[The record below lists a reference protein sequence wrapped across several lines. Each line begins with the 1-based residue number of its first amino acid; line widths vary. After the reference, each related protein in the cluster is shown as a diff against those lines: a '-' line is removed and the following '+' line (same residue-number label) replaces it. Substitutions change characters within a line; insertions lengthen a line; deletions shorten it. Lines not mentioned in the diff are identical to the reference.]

1 MILLCFA
8 HCSFAIWMILF
19 MWFSTTVPKCNFTSS
34 RVRKHLHAKKG
45 DKLYKD
51 FYFFKRYFVWPGE
64 VIKGILCFAYRR
76 CRILVLCSDPS
87 AAAALPSLLP
97 RSFVARCDLGK
108 VADNSNQIGSPSANL
123 QILPYFF
130 YRSVLLSSN
139 CLILQ
144 LPGKRSEQSII

>member
-1 MILLCFA
+1 MTCLVN
-8 HCSFAIWMILF
+8 CSQWEFFCDFQTPCQSVI
-19 MWFSTTVPKCNFTSS
+19 SH